1 MQEKNN
7 SSYDV
12 AVASATTDSYKRKSS
27 IATKFR
33 VVILSAF
40 LLLLISIITL
50 MHFFVRDILTQN
62 EIENIEI
69 IADGK
74 ATEIGEWLG
83 GAHNMLEVYAETE
96 QMLSDDWDIIRP
108 LLIRAYDRM
117 DDPRYLFLAYVQR
130 GGKGWTS
137 KDKWLDARPLPYY
150 QPIFVENRENYTT
163 NPFVGATTNEALI
176 IMGHGVRD
184 QNKKNQGMMI
194 AGITGKSISGIAE
207 KIKIGDDGYG
217 VIVDSNG
224 VFVAHPDVD
233 KVMHLNIKDLD
244 ADGYSGMNQIADDML
259 NGIKNV
265 REYIFQNK
273 KYFMV
278 YSPIPNSP
286 NWTLGITIPANYFN
300 RSIVKTMQILV
311 PIIIVIFALVIFAM
325 LQLTQQIS
333 KLLKNTSQGLQKI
346 SQLDLS
352 ESKTVEG
359 KIYRKDELGELDYT
373 MDVMGVKLKS
383 ILQEIQQSGA
393 YVASGSEELESASQ
407 TISSGSAEQAAT
419 LEQVASS
426 IVEMASSIKTNA
438 ESAKQTEAIAQKSAH
453 MADESSTAV
462 RDTVKSMQQ
471 IAEKVSI
478 IQEIAGQ
485 TRLLSLNAS
494 IEAARAGN
502 SGKGFAV
509 VAQEVSKLA
518 ELSAQAASEIEEFT
532 SKSVNIANHAGE
544 KLAILL
550 PEIKQTSQ
558 LVGNISQLNQE
569 QNLFIE
575 QINASVQQVNQVV
588 QKNANQAE
596 GLAFTSENFSRYA
609 EQLKKVVSLFKL

>member
-1 MQEKNN
+1 MSKEQIH
-7 SSYDV
+7 SPV
-12 AVASATTDSYKRKSS
+12 FAVDSKTTAYKRKSS

-40 LLLLISIITL
+40 FLLLVSIIAL
-50 MHFFVRDILTQN
+50 MNFFVSDTLTKN
-62 EIENIEI
+62 EIENIKI
-69 IADGK
+69 IAEGK

-83 GAHNMLEVYAETE
+83 GAHNMLKVYAETE

-108 LLIRAYDRM
+108 LLIRAYNRM
-117 DDPRYLFLAYVQR
+117 NDSRYLFLAYVQR
-130 GGKGWTS
+130 EGKGWTS

-150 QPIFVENRENYTT
+150 KPIFVENEENYTT
-163 NPFVGATTNEALI
+163 NPFVGATTNKALI
-176 IMGHGVRD
+176 VMGHGVKD
-184 QNKKNQGMMI
+184 KNGKNQGMMI

-207 KIKIGDDGYG
+207 KIKIGEVGYG

-224 VFVAHPDVD
+224 VFVAHPDVN

-244 ADGYSGMNQIADDML
+244 LDGYSGMNQIADDML

-265 REYIFQNK
+265 REYTYKNE

-311 PIIIVIFALVIFAM
+311 PVIIVIFALVIIAM
-325 LQLTQQIS
+325 LQLTRQIS
-333 KLLKNTSQGLQKI
+333 KLLRNTSQGLQRI
-346 SQLDLS
+346 SNLDLS
-352 ESKTVEG
+352 ESKTTEN
-359 KIYRKDELGELDYT
+359 KLYRKDELGELDYA
-373 MDVMGVKLKS
+373 MDVMGAKLKS
-383 ILQEIQQSGA
+383 ILQEIRQSST

-407 TISSGSAEQAAT
+407 TISNASAEQAST

-426 IVEMASSIKTNA
+426 VIEMASSIKKNA
-438 ESAKQTEAIAQKSAH
+438 ESAKQTEAIAQKSAR
-453 MADESSTAV
+453 MADESGTAV
-462 RDTVKSMQQ
+462 RDTVESMQQ
-471 IAEKVSI
+471 VAEKISV

-509 VAQEVSKLA
+509 VASEVSKLA
-518 ELSAQAASEIEEFT
+518 ELSAQAASGIEGLT
-532 SKSVNIANHAGE
+532 QQSVNIANNAGE
-544 KLAILL
+544 KLTELV
-550 PEIKQTSQ
+550 PQIKNTAQ
-558 LVGNISQLNQE
+558 LVAQITNSSGEQE
-569 QNLFIE
+569 TSVE
-575 QINASVQQVNQVV
+575 QINVAVQEINSVV
-588 QKNANQAE
+588 QKNAEQAE
-596 GLAFTSENFSRYA
+596 GLAITSEKFSHYA